1 MMNIIKKTT
10 QLKNHSGFRK
20 YFDNTSWLLMER
32 IVRMIV
38 ALFVGVYI
46 ARYLG
51 PERFGMLSYVNS
63 FVGLFL
69 ALATLGIDS
78 IVIRE
83 LVKRP
88 ESKNEILGTAFGL
101 KICGTIFMWFVILC
115 TVPFTENDNETNVFI
130 SIIALAILFQ
140 AFNVIDFNY
149 QAEVKSKYVVIIQFI
164 QLFITSIV
172 KLFLI

>member
-1 MMNIIKKTT
+1 MNLLKKVIL
-10 QLKNHSGFRK
+10 LKNHSGFRK

-32 IVRMIV
+32 IVRMTV
-38 ALFVGVYI
+38 SLFVGVYI

-51 PERFGMLSYVNS
+51 PERFGLLSYVNS

-88 ESKNEILGTAFGL
+88 GASSEILL
-101 KICGTIFMWFVILC
+101 
-115 TVPFTENDNETNVFI
+115 
-130 SIIALAILFQ
+130 S
-140 AFNVIDFNY
+140 
-149 QAEVKSKYVVIIQFI
+149 
-164 QLFITSIV
+164 
-172 KLFLI
+172 LIHI